1 MILEYQF
8 STTKP
13 VFEPDVVQRI
23 IDMGLTNLEDAK
35 IDSSETSLQ
44 KNHRSSSISWFKRGP
59 NTEFIYKPLLQMI
72 HLENV
77 NNNWNFEYDAIEDL
91 QFTTYGPEQ
100 HYNWHADQRSVPYA
114 DADKFLRGKIRK
126 ISFSVL
132 LNHDYEGGEFE
143 FELGLPHEENRTEL
157 CQVKTG
163 EAIVFPSF
171 TFHRVRPVTVGMRYS
186 LVGWI
191 CGKPYR

>member
-1 MILEYQF
+1 MILKYCY

-13 VFEPDVVQRI
+13 VFTLPEVDKI
-23 IDMGLTNLEDAK
+23 IQMGEVNLEDAK
-35 IDSSETSLQ
+35 IDGTEAAIQ
-44 KNHRSSSISWFKRGP
+44 GHRNSSISWFKRNP
-59 NTEFIYKPLLQMI
+59 DTEFIYKPLLKMI
-72 HLENV
+72 YMENV
-77 NNNWNFEYDAIEDL
+77 NNNWNFDYDAIEDL

-100 HYNWHADQRSVPYA
+100 HYNWHADQRSVPYT
-114 DADKFLRGKIRK
+114 DADKYLQGKIRK

-171 TFHRVRPVTVGMRYS
+171 TYHRVRPVTKGKRYS

>member
-1 MILEYQF
+1 MILKYCY

-13 VFEPDVVQRI
+13 VFTLPEVDKI
-23 IDMGLTNLEDAK
+23 IQMGELNLEDAK
-35 IDSSETSLQ
+35 IDGTEAAIQ
-44 KNHRSSSISWFKRGP
+44 GHRNSSISWFKRNP
-59 NTEFIYKPLLQMI
+59 DTEFIYKPLLKMI
-72 HLENV
+72 YMENV
-77 NNNWNFEYDAIEDL
+77 NNNWNFDYDAIEDL

-100 HYNWHADQRSVPYA
+100 HYNWHADQRSVPYT
-114 DADKFLRGKIRK
+114 DADKYLQGKIRK

-171 TFHRVRPVTVGMRYS
+171 TYHRVRPVTKGKRYS

>member
-1 MILEYQF
+1 MILKYCY

-13 VFEPDVVQRI
+13 VFTLPEVDKI
-23 IDMGLTNLEDAK
+23 IQMGELNLEDAK
-35 IDSSETSLQ
+35 IDGTEAAIQ
-44 KNHRSSSISWFKRGP
+44 GHRNSSISWFKRNP
-59 NTEFIYKPLLQMI
+59 DTEFIYKPLLKMI
-72 HLENV
+72 YMENV
-77 NNNWNFEYDAIEDL
+77 NNNWNFDYDAIEDL

-100 HYNWHADQRSVPYA
+100 HYNWHADQRSVPYT
-114 DADKFLRGKIRK
+114 DADKYLQGKIRK

-171 TFHRVRPVTVGMRYS
+171 TYHRVRRVTKGKRYS

>member
-1 MILEYQF
+1 MILQYCY

-13 VFEPDVVQRI
+13 IFTLPEVDKI
-23 IDMGLTNLEDAK
+23 ISMGEINLEDAK
-35 IDSSETSLQ
+35 IDSTEAAIQ
-44 KNHRSSSISWFKRGP
+44 GHRNSSISWFKRNP
-59 NTEFIYKPLLQMI
+59 DTEFIYKPLLEMI
-72 HLENV
+72 HLENI
-77 NNNWNFEYDAIEDL
+77 NNKWNFDYDAIEDL

-114 DADKFLRGKIRK
+114 DADKYLQGKIRK

-132 LNHDYEGGEFE
+132 LNHEYEGGEFE
-143 FELGLPHEENRTEL
+143 FELGLPHDENRTEL

-171 TFHRVRPVTVGMRYS
+171 TYHRVRPVTKGKRYS

>member
-1 MILEYQF
+1 MILKYCY

-13 VFEPDVVQRI
+13 VFTLPEVDKI
-23 IDMGLTNLEDAK
+23 IQMGEVNLEDAK
-35 IDSSETSLQ
+35 IDGTEAAIQ
-44 KNHRSSSISWFKRGP
+44 GHRNSSISWFKRNP
-59 NTEFIYKPLLQMI
+59 DTEFIYKPLLKMI
-72 HLENV
+72 YMENV
-77 NNNWNFEYDAIEDL
+77 NNNWNFDYDAIEDL

-100 HYNWHADQRSVPYA
+100 HYNWYADQRSVPYT
-114 DADKFLRGKIRK
+114 DADKYLQGKIRK

-171 TFHRVRPVTVGMRYS
+171 TYHRVRPVTKGKRYS

>member
-1 MILEYQF
+1 MILSTAY

-13 VFEPDVVQRI
+13 IFGLSDIDKI
-23 IDMGLTNLEDAK
+23 IQMGEMNLEDAR
-35 IDSSETSLQ
+35 IDRTEAAIQ
-44 KNHRSSSISWFKRGP
+44 GHRNSSISWFKR
-59 NTEFIYKPLLQMI
+59 NADTEFIYKPLLKMI
-72 HLENV
+72 HLENI
-77 NNNWNFEYDAIEDL
+77 NNGWNFDYDAIEDL

-100 HYNWHADQRSVPYA
+100 HYNWHADQRSVPYN
-114 DADKFLRGKIRK
+114 DADKYLTGKIRK

-132 LNHDYEGGEFE
+132 LNHEYEGGEFE
-143 FELGLPHEENRTEL
+143 FELGPPHDENRTEM

-171 TFHRVRPVTVGMRYS
+171 TYHRVRPVTKGKRYS

>member
-1 MILEYQF
+1 MILKYCY

-13 VFEPDVVQRI
+13 VFTLPEVDKI
-23 IDMGLTNLEDAK
+23 IQMGEVNLEDAK
-35 IDSSETSLQ
+35 IDGTEAAIQ
-44 KNHRSSSISWFKRGP
+44 GHRNSSISWFKR
-59 NTEFIYKPLLQMI
+59 NSDTEFIYKPLLKMI
-72 HLENV
+72 YLENV
-77 NNNWNFEYDAIEDL
+77 NNNWNFDYDAIEDL

-100 HYNWHADQRSVPYA
+100 HYNWHADQRSVPYT
-114 DADKFLRGKIRK
+114 DTDKYLQGKIRK

-171 TFHRVRPVTVGMRYS
+171 TYHRVRPVTKGKRYS
-186 LVGWI
+186 LVG
-191 CGKPYR
+191 

>member
-1 MILEYQF
+1 MILKYCY

-13 VFEPDVVQRI
+13 VFTLPEVDKI
-23 IDMGLTNLEDAK
+23 IQMGELNLEDAK
-35 IDSSETSLQ
+35 IDGTEAAIQ
-44 KNHRSSSISWFKRGP
+44 GHRNSSISWFKRNP
-59 NTEFIYKPLLQMI
+59 DTEFIYKPLLKMI
-72 HLENV
+72 YLENA
-77 NNNWNFEYDAIEDL
+77 NNNWNFDYDAIEDL

-100 HYNWHADQRSVPYA
+100 HYNWHADQRSVPYT
-114 DADKFLRGKIRK
+114 DADKYLQGKIRK

-171 TFHRVRPVTVGMRYS
+171 TYHRVRPVTKGKRYS